1 MDILLWHKLLGP
13 YELAVQELVL
23 KFRHMKKEYQDRGM
37 YCPIESVEG
46 RVKTVSSILDKMKRK
61 NIPMDQLEE
70 LVEDIAGVRIICQ
83 FVEDIEKVSRMIEE
97 RSDIEVQY
105 EKDYVKNMKE
115 SGYRSYQ
122 LIIFYTVHTL
132 EGQKNLQM
140 EIQIRT
146 MDMDFWATVEHSLQY
161 KYKERIPEHIKRRLS
176 NAANAII
183 ALDNEMSSVRSEIMD
198 VQNSF
203 QLHARIVS
211 DILNNIQNLYG
222 TANEREVL
230 KIQDEFYR
238 IYELNDID
246 QLKRFSKEL
255 DSIAEGYRVQ
265 SLSSEE
271 M

>member
-115 SGYRSYQ
+115 SGYRSYH

-132 EGQKNLQM
+132 EGPKKLQM

-146 MDMDFWATVEHSLQY
+146 MAMDFWATVEHSLQY

-198 VQNSF
+198 A
-203 QLHARIVS
+203 QLSSQLQHRMVA
-211 DILNNIQNLYG
+211 DILNNIENMYRVTSQ
-222 TANEREVL
+222 REVE
-230 KIQDEFYR
+230 KIQEEFYR
-238 IYELNDID
+238 IYALNDMAE
-246 QLKRFSKEL
+246 LKRFHTQL
-255 DSIAEGYRVQ
+255 DMIAEGYRAQ
-265 SLSSEE
+265 SVTEDL
-271 M
+271 